1 MSKIA
6 YSYKEAAAVTPF
18 SESTIKKA
26 VYSGALKAHRP
37 KVDKKAKASDHS
49 RVCIMHDDLM
59 AWLQS
64 ADV

>member
-1 MSKIA
+1 MSKLA

-49 RVCIMHDDLM
+49 RVVIMHADLM
-59 AWLQS
+59 AWLEQ
-64 ADV
+64 VQV